1 MGCILSG
8 SCSSAEMDSI
18 SSVSL
23 SSTSLNHDVSQICD
37 LKAHAFA
44 ATLFPVSAILSSC
57 FGCQKT
63 STDASVCQSVT
74 LAFRAGPVFIF
85 IIGVLSFCHCN

>member
-1 MGCILSG
+1 MGCILSS

-18 SSVSL
+18 SSISL
-23 SSTSLNHDVSQICD
+23 SSTRNHDVSQICD

-85 IIGVLSFCHCN
+85 IIAVLSFCHCN

>member
-1 MGCILSG
+1 MGCILSS

-23 SSTSLNHDVSQICD
+23 SSTRNHDVSQISD

-85 IIGVLSFCHCN
+85 IIAVLSFCHCN